1 MSDDNVFNPFDYE
14 ELMEPQSAQWAARR
28 RAGQVMRRLNEALV
42 TTDADADTV
51 SALVQQLEAVEAVL
65 AGQPRLLGRDTMME
79 AGRGSRSVIAYELGA
94 LCGQG
99 NPVAPPLRLWMDNDT
114 AYAEVTMGWQYEGP
128 PGAVHGGYVA
138 ALFDDFLGMA
148 QKITGQPGVTGT
160 LSIRYKLPTPVDKPL
175 KLVGKVKSVEG
186 RKNTLVGEMW
196 ADDKLT
202 ATAEG
207 LFIHINMADYLD
219 PRKQ

>member
-1 MSDDNVFNPFDYE
+1 MSDETVFNPFDYE

-28 RAGQVMRRLNEALV
+28 RAGQLMRRLNEALV
-42 TTDADADTV
+42 TTDADAATINELAD
-51 SALVQQLEAVEAVL
+51 QLESVEAVL
-65 AGQPRLLGRDTMME
+65 ASQPRLMGRDTMSA
-79 AGRGSRSVIAYELGA
+79 AGRGGRSVVAYELGA

-99 NPVAPPLRLWMDNDT
+99 NPVAPPLRLWIDGDT
-114 AYAEVTMGWQYEGP
+114 AYGEVTMGWQYEGP

-148 QKITGQPGVTGT
+148 QKMTGQPGVTGT
-160 LSIRYKLPTPVDKPL
+160 IAIRYKLPTPLGRPL
-175 KLVGKVKSVEG
+175 RLVGKVKSVEG

-196 ADDKLT
+196 AGDQLT

>member
-1 MSDDNVFNPFDYE
+1 MADEAFNPFDYE
-14 ELMEPQSAQWAARR
+14 ELMQPRDARWAARR
-28 RAGQVMRRLNEALV
+28 RAGQAMRRLTESLV
-42 TTDADADTV
+42 TTDADADTLQAMAV
-51 SALVQQLEAVEAVL
+51 QLEALGEQL
-65 AGQPRLLGRDTMME
+65 AAQPRLIGRDTIAQ
-79 AGRGSRSVIAYELGA
+79 AGHGGRSVVAYELGA

-99 NPVAPPLRLWMDNDT
+99 NPVAPPLRQWQEGDV
-114 AYAEVTMGWQYEGP
+114 AYGEVTMGWQYEGP

-148 QKITGQPGVTGT
+148 QKMTGQPGVTGT
-160 LSIRYKLPTPVDKPL
+160 LSIRYRLPTPIGQPL
-175 KLVGKVKSVEG
+175 RLVGKVKAVEG
-186 RKNTLVGEMW
+186 RKNILTGELW
-196 ADDKLT
+196 AGDKLT